1 MINIFLAS
9 NTFIKKNNNK
19 KTRNKNLAKMCLK
32 QLINNFNTAW
42 IKRTHQNSFK
52 TNYKHHVLCS
62 FCEHNSIIH
71 FFVWREF

>member
-1 MINIFLAS
+1 
-9 NTFIKKNNNK
+9 
-19 KTRNKNLAKMCLK
+19 MCLK

-62 FCEHNSIIH
+62 FCEHNNSIVL
-71 FFVWREF
+71 FFCLAGISSCNKKCRFQHYNTPPHGHTKY